1 MLKQIFVTGPLEM
14 RAAGGASA
22 LLGIVLVACAGW
34 LAGCVTSSDD
44 VAVGPPD
51 FQSGAVAS
59 TTKPVPVSNALGS
72 QSGAGTAPKAVAGA
86 VGSAP
91 KTVRTVEN
99 YGYTVGP
106 MDVLEITVF
115 KVPELSMKGVQVAD
129 TGTINVPLL
138 GEVPA
143 AGRTAQEI
151 ERDLTK
157 QLGAK
162 YLKSPQVTVFVKEH
176 NSQMVTI
183 EGAVVKPGVYPIQG
197 KLSLVRLVATAGGLN
212 NDLYDKEVKV
222 FRTIGGERT
231 SNVYDIDEIRAGK
244 AADPALHQGDVVVV
258 DNNAGKVAMQT
269 ALKILPGAASLGM
282 VGATVGD

>member
-1 MLKQIFVTGPLEM
+1 LDDGIGP
-14 RAAGGASA
+14 
-22 LLGIVLVACAGW
+22 
-34 LAGCVTSSDD
+34 
-44 VAVGPPD
+44 
-51 FQSGAVAS
+51 QSGAVAS
-59 TTKPVPVSNALGS
+59 TPVPASNALGS
-72 QSGAGTAPKAVAGA
+72 QAGAGTAPKAVAA
-86 VGSAP
+86 AAGSAP
-91 KTVRTVEN
+91 KAVRTVEN

-151 ERDLTK
+151 ERDLTR

-212 NDLYDKEVKV
+212 NDLYDKDVKV
-222 FRTIGGERT
+222 FRTIDGERR
-231 SNVYDIDEIRAGK
+231 SLNVYDIDDIRAGK

-269 ALKILPGAASLGM
+269 AMKIIPGAASLGM

>member
-1 MLKQIFVTGPLEM
+1 V
-14 RAAGGASA
+14 
-22 LLGIVLVACAGW
+22 CAGS
-34 LAGCVTSSDD
+34 LVGCVTSLDD
-44 VAVGPPD
+44 GVGPPA
-51 FQSGAVAS
+51 GAVAS
-59 TTKPVPVSNALGS
+59 TPVPASNALGS
-72 QSGAGTAPKAVAGA
+72 QAGAGTAPKAVPAA
-86 VGSAP
+86 AGSAP
-91 KTVRTVEN
+91 KAVRTVEN

-151 ERDLTK
+151 ERDLTM

-212 NDLYDKEVKV
+212 NELYDKDVKV
-222 FRTIGGERT
+222 FRTIDDERRT
-231 SNVYDIDEIRAGK
+231 LNVYDIDDIRAGK

-269 ALKILPGAASLGM
+269 ALKIIPGAASLGM